1 MKKYIYALLLMSM
14 GFGFTSAAIA
24 QQFTLTGK
32 VFDKATGKI
41 LPGASVYIS
50 EIKKGTVTN
59 KEGIFTINIE
69 QGSHL
74 LEISYVGYA
83 TDVENIKLEKNTT
96 QNFYLNSSVLEGG
109 NVIVTSF
116 LRATS
121 TKRTPTP
128 VTIIKKEELFRGVA
142 SNLIDALSKV
152 PGVSQISTGPAISKP
167 VIRGLSSNRV
177 VVMHDGIRQEGQQ
190 WGDEHGIEI
199 DEYNVSRTEVLKV
212 PASLIYGSDALAGVI
227 NIISNVPVSEG
238 VMKGNIFS
246 NYQSN
251 NRMMGNHFDL
261 SGNKNGFIWGVNY
274 STKNAGDYK
283 NKYDGPVFNSRFL
296 ERNGGGYVGIEKNWG
311 YTQLSFSNFSQNLG
325 VVEGARAADGRFIM
339 MEDVGGIAKEVIVDA
354 AEEKRFTPRAP
365 MQKIQHTKYTLDNNV
380 KIGNDRL
387 KATFGLQQN
396 QRMEFG
402 NVLDLSEK
410 ELFFDLKT
418 FNYAVQYLQ
427 AEKNNW
433 KNTFGVNGM
442 HQHNTNKG
450 LTALIPD
457 YTNFDIGA
465 FYYTQ
470 KRTDKTSWTGGLR
483 YDQKHMNYIN
493 PAQFTC
499 PPGMACIA
507 LYDPLYYPRES
518 SKQFNNITG
527 AIGMAHD
534 INEQLTLKLNIAR
547 GYRAP
552 NMAELA
558 SYGAHQGTNRF
569 EYGNGLLKSEKSLQ
583 LDAALEWS
591 NEHMSITGNVFYNNV
606 TDYIFYQK
614 LSATRGG
621 DSVIMDYTNNL
632 AGDKLYAFAFKQS
645 NAHLYGAEFNIDLHP
660 HPLDWLHVE
669 NSVSLIR
676 GQFKQ
681 ALDGS
686 KNLPGIPSAR
696 WLSEIRIE
704 LFKKSKAI
712 GNSFINV
719 QLDNVFAQNHPFTG
733 YNTETQ
739 TPAYT
744 LLNVG
749 YSTQIQNRNKILFSV
764 SLVGQNIT
772 DVAYQHHLNRLKYGP
787 VNDATGRMGV
797 FNMGRNFSFKVNIP
811 FGN

>member
-1 MKKYIYALLLMSM
+1 MKKYLYTLLLMSM
-14 GFGFTSAAIA
+14 GFGFTSAANA

-32 VFDKATGKI
+32 VFDRATGKA
-41 LPGASVYIS
+41 LPGASVYLP
-50 EIKKGTVTN
+50 EIKKGTIAN
-59 KEGIFTINIE
+59 KEGVFTINIE
-69 QGSHL
+69 AGSHV

-83 TDVENIKLEKNTT
+83 TNVENIKLQKNLE
-96 QNFYLNSSVLEGG
+96 QNFYLNSSVIEGG

-121 TKRTPTP
+121 TRRTPTP
-128 VTIIKKEELFRGVA
+128 VTIIKKEELFRGVS

-167 VIRGLSSNRV
+167 IIRGLGYNRV
-177 VVMHDGIRQEGQQ
+177 VVMNDGIRQEGQQ

-238 VMKGNIFS
+238 VIKGNIFS
-246 NYQSN
+246 NYQTN
-251 NRMMGNHFDL
+251 NRLMGNHFDL
-261 SGNKNGFIWGVNY
+261 AGNKKGFIWGINM
-274 STKNAGDYK
+274 SAKNAGDYK
-283 NKYDGPVFNSRFL
+283 NKYDGTVFNSRFL
-296 ERNGGGYVGIEKNWG
+296 ERNGGGYIGIEKSWG
-311 YTQLSFSNFSQNLG
+311 YSQLSFSNFYQHLG
-325 VVEGARAADGRFIM
+325 VVEGDRAADGKFIM
-339 MEDVGGIAKEVIVDA
+339 LKNVGGIAEELVVDA
-354 AEEKRFTPRAP
+354 AEEKRFTPNVP

-380 KIGNDRL
+380 KLGNDRL

-402 NVLDLSEK
+402 NPLNDKER

-442 HQHNTNKG
+442 RQTNTNKG
-450 LTALIPD
+450 EAALVPD
-457 YTNFDIGA
+457 YTSFDMGV

-470 KRTDKTSWTGGLR
+470 KRTDKTSWSGGLR
-483 YDQKHMNYIN
+483 YDQKWMNFIN
-493 PAQFTC
+493 PAQFVC

-507 LYDPLYYPRES
+507 LYNPIES
-518 SKQFNNITG
+518 NKQFNNFSG
-527 AIGMAHD
+527 AIGVAHD
-534 INEQLTLKLNIAR
+534 VNEQLTLKFNIAR
-547 GYRAP
+547 GFRAP
-552 NMAELA
+552 NMAEMA
-558 SYGAHQGTNRF
+558 SYGAHEGTNRF
-569 EYGNGLLKSEKSLQ
+569 EYGNEGLISEKSLQ
-583 LDAALEWS
+583 FDAAVEWS
-591 NEHMSITGNVFYNNV
+591 NEHMSIAGNVFYNTV
-606 TDYIFYQK
+606 KDYIFYQK
-614 LSATRGG
+614 LTAAAGG
-621 DSVIMDYTNNL
+621 DSIIMDN
-632 AGDKLYAFAFKQS
+632 GDELYAFAFRQKD
-645 NAHLYGAEFNIDLHP
+645 AHLYGAEFNIDFHP

-676 GQFKQ
+676 GQFKE
-681 ALDGS
+681 ALDNS

-712 GNSFINV
+712 RNSFINV
-719 QLDNVFAQNHPFTG
+719 QLDNVFAQEHPFVG
-733 YNTETQ
+733 YNTETR

-749 YSTQIQNRNKILFSV
+749 YSTQIQHRNKNLFSV

-787 VNDATGRMGV
+787 VNEATGRMGV

-811 FGN
+811 IGN

>member
-1 MKKYIYALLLMSM
+1 MKKNILFLFLMSIGM
-14 GFGFTSAAIA
+14 VFASAAYA

-32 VFDKATGKI
+32 VLDKVSGKA
-41 LPGASVYIS
+41 LPGASVYLP
-50 EIKKGTVTN
+50 EIKKGTIAN
-59 KEGIFTINIE
+59 KEGVFTINIE
-69 QGSHL
+69 AGAHV

-83 TDVENIKLEKNTT
+83 TNVANVQLQKNLE
-96 QNFYLNSSVLEGG
+96 QNFYLNSSVIEGG

-121 TKRTPTP
+121 TRRTPTP
-128 VTIIKKEELFRGVA
+128 VTIIKKEELFRGV
-142 SNLIDALSKV
+142 STNLIDALSKV

-167 VIRGLSSNRV
+167 IIRGLGYNRV
-177 VVMHDGIRQEGQQ
+177 VVMNDGIRQEGQQ

-238 VMKGNIFS
+238 VIKGNVFS
-246 NYQSN
+246 NYQTN
-251 NRMMGNHFDL
+251 NRLMGNHFDL
-261 SGNKNGFIWGVNY
+261 AGNNKGFIWGLNL

-283 NKYDGPVFNSRFL
+283 NKYDGNVFNSRFL
-296 ERNGGGYVGIEKNWG
+296 ERNGGGYIGIEKNWG
-311 YTQLSFSNFSQNLG
+311 YSQLSFSNFYQNLG
-325 VVEGARAADGRFIM
+325 VVEGDRDENGNFLM
-339 MEDVGGIAKEVIVDA
+339 MKDVNGEVEEMIVDA
-354 AEEKRFTPRAP
+354 EEEKRFTPNAP
-365 MQKIQHTKYTLDNNV
+365 MQKIQHTKYTLDNNI
-380 KIGNDRL
+380 KLGNDRL

-402 NVLDLSEK
+402 NVLDINEK

-418 FNYAVQYLQ
+418 FNYAIQYLQ

-442 HQHNTNKG
+442 QQTNTNRG
-450 LTALIPD
+450 EAALVPD
-457 YTNFDIGA
+457 YTSFDIGA

-470 KRTDKTSWTGGLR
+470 KRTEKTSWSGGIR
-483 YDQKHMNYIN
+483 YDQKWMNFIN
-493 PAQFTC
+493 PNQFIC

-507 LYDPLYYPRES
+507 LYNPIES
-518 SKQFNNITG
+518 NKQFNNISG
-527 AIGMAHD
+527 AIGVAHD
-534 INEQLTLKLNIAR
+534 VSEQLTLKFNIAR
-547 GYRAP
+547 GFRAP
-552 NMAELA
+552 NMAEMA
-558 SYGAHQGTNRF
+558 SYGAHEGTNRF
-569 EYGNGLLKSEKSLQ
+569 EYGNEALISEKSLQ
-583 LDAALEWS
+583 FDAAVEWS
-591 NEHMSITGNVFYNNV
+591 NEHMSFAGNVFYNTV
-606 TDYIFYQK
+606 SDYIFYQK
-614 LSATRGG
+614 LTAVGGG
-621 DSVIMDYTNNL
+621 DSIIMDH
-632 AGDKLYAFAFKQS
+632 GDNLYAFAFRQKD
-645 NAHLYGAEFNIDLHP
+645 AHLYGAEFNVDFHP

-676 GQFKQ
+676 GQFKE

-712 GNSFINV
+712 RNSFINL
-719 QLDNVFAQNHPFTG
+719 QLDNVFAQNHPFVG
-733 YNTETQ
+733 YNTETR

-744 LLNVG
+744 LLNLG
-749 YSTQIQNRNKILFSV
+749 YSTQIQHRNKTLFSV

-787 VNDATGRMGV
+787 VNEATGRMGV

-811 FGN
+811 IGN

>member
-1 MKKYIYALLLMSM
+1 MKKYLYGLLLLGVAVCFSS
-14 GFGFTSAAIA
+14 TAYA

-32 VFDKATGKI
+32 VLDKATGKA
-41 LPGASVYIS
+41 LPGASVYLP
-50 EIKKGTVTN
+50 EIKKGTIAN
-59 KEGIFTINIE
+59 KEGVFSINIE
-69 QGSHL
+69 AGAHV

-83 TDVENIKLEKNTT
+83 TNVANVQLQKNLE
-96 QNFYLNSSVLEGG
+96 QNFYLNSSVIEGG

-121 TKRTPTP
+121 TRRTPTP
-128 VTIIKKEELFRGVA
+128 VTIIKKEELFRGVS

-167 VIRGLSSNRV
+167 IIRGLGYNRV
-177 VVMHDGIRQEGQQ
+177 VVMNDGIRQEGQQ
-190 WGDEHGIEI
+190 WGDEHGIEV

-238 VMKGNIFS
+238 VIKGNVFS
-246 NYQSN
+246 NYQTN
-251 NRMMGNHFDL
+251 NRLMGNHFDL
-261 SGNKNGFIWGVNY
+261 AGNNKGFIWGLNL

-283 NKYDGPVFNSRFL
+283 NKYDGNVFNSRFL
-296 ERNGGGYVGIEKNWG
+296 ERNGGGYIGIEKNWG
-311 YTQLSFSNFSQNLG
+311 YSQLSFSNFYQNLG
-325 VVEGARAADGRFIM
+325 VVEGDRDENGHFLM
-339 MEDVGGIAKEVIVDA
+339 MKNVNGEVEEMIVDA
-354 AEEKRFTPRAP
+354 EEEKRFTPNAP
-365 MQKIQHTKYTLDNNV
+365 MQKIQHTKYTLDNNI
-380 KIGNDRL
+380 KLGNDRL
-387 KATFGLQQN
+387 KATFGVQQN

-402 NVLDLSEK
+402 NVLDLDEK

-442 HQHNTNKG
+442 RQTNTNRG
-450 LTALIPD
+450 EEALVPD
-457 YTNFDIGA
+457 YTSFDIGA

-470 KRTDKTSWTGGLR
+470 KRTDKTSWSGGLR
-483 YDQKHMNYIN
+483 YDQKYMNYIN
-493 PAQFTC
+493 PAQFVC

-507 LYDPLYYPRES
+507 LYNPIES
-518 SKQFNNITG
+518 NKQFNNISG
-527 AIGMAHD
+527 AIGVAHD
-534 INEQLTLKLNIAR
+534 VNDQLTLKFNIAR
-547 GYRAP
+547 GFRAP

-558 SYGAHQGTNRF
+558 SYGAHEGTNRF
-569 EYGNGLLKSEKSLQ
+569 EYGNELLRSEKSLQ
-583 LDAALEWS
+583 FDAAVEWS
-591 NEHMSITGNVFYNNV
+591 NEHMSIAGNIFYNSV
-606 TDYIFYQK
+606 KDYIFYQK
-614 LSATRGG
+614 LNAIAGG
-621 DSVIMDYTNNL
+621 DSIIMDYAHDD
-632 AGDKLYAFAFKQS
+632 AGEALYAFAFRQKD
-645 NAHLYGAEFNIDLHP
+645 AHLYGAEFNIDFHP

-676 GQFKQ
+676 GQFKD

-696 WLSEIRIE
+696 WLSEVRIE
-704 LFKKSKAI
+704 LFKKSKRI
-712 GNSFINV
+712 KNSFINL
-719 QLDNVFAQNHPFTG
+719 QLDNVFAQNNPFTG

-744 LLNVG
+744 LLNIG
-749 YSTQIQNRNKILFSV
+749 YSTQIQHRNKTLFSV
-764 SLVGQNIT
+764 SLVGQNIA

-787 VNDATGRMGV
+787 MNEATGRMGV

-811 FGN
+811 IGN

>member
-1 MKKYIYALLLMSM
+1 MKKYIYTLLLMSM
-14 GFGFTSAAIA
+14 GFGFTNAANA

-32 VFDKATGKI
+32 VFDRGTGKI
-41 LPGASVYIS
+41 LPGASVYLP
-50 EIKKGTVTN
+50 EIKKGTIAN
-59 KEGIFTINIE
+59 KEGVFTINIE
-69 QGSHL
+69 QGSHV

-83 TDVENIKLEKNTT
+83 TNVENIKLQKNLE
-96 QNFYLNSSVLEGG
+96 QNFYLNSSVIEGG

-121 TKRTPTP
+121 TRRTPTP
-128 VTIIKKEELFRGVA
+128 VTIIKKEELFRGVS

-167 VIRGLSSNRV
+167 IIRGLGYNRV
-177 VVMHDGIRQEGQQ
+177 VVMNDGIRQEGQQ

-238 VMKGNIFS
+238 VVKGNIFS
-246 NYQSN
+246 NYQTN
-251 NRMMGNHFDL
+251 NRLMGNHFDL
-261 SGNKNGFIWGVNY
+261 AGNNKGFIWGINM
-274 STKNAGDYK
+274 SAKSAGDYK
-283 NKYDGPVFNSRFL
+283 NKYDGTVFNSRFL
-296 ERNGGGYVGIEKNWG
+296 ERNGGGYIGIEKSWG
-311 YTQLSFSNFSQNLG
+311 YSQLSFSNFYQHLG
-325 VVEGARAADGRFIM
+325 VVEGDRAADGKFIM
-339 MEDVGGIAKEVIVDA
+339 LKNVGGIAEELVVDA
-354 AEEKRFTPRAP
+354 AEEKRFTPNVP

-380 KIGNDRL
+380 KLGNDRL

-402 NVLDLSEK
+402 NPLNDKER

-442 HQHNTNKG
+442 RQTNTNKG
-450 LTALIPD
+450 EAELVPNYIS
-457 YTNFDIGA
+457 FDMGV

-470 KRTDKTSWTGGLR
+470 KRTDKTSWSGGLR
-483 YDQKHMNYIN
+483 YDQKWMNFIN
-493 PAQFTC
+493 PAQFVC

-507 LYDPLYYPRES
+507 LYNPIES
-518 SKQFNNITG
+518 NKQFNNFSG
-527 AIGMAHD
+527 AIGVAHD
-534 INEQLTLKLNIAR
+534 VNDQLTLKFNIAR
-547 GYRAP
+547 GFRAP
-552 NMAELA
+552 NMAEMA
-558 SYGAHQGTNRF
+558 SYGAHEGTNRF
-569 EYGNGLLKSEKSLQ
+569 EYGNEGLISEKSLQ
-583 LDAALEWS
+583 FDAAVEWS
-591 NEHMSITGNVFYNNV
+591 NEHMSIAGNVFYNTV
-606 TDYIFYQK
+606 KDYIFYQK
-614 LSATRGG
+614 LTAAAGG
-621 DSVIMDYTNNL
+621 DSIIIDNS
-632 AGDKLYAFAFKQS
+632 DELYAFAFRQKD
-645 NAHLYGAEFNIDLHP
+645 AHLYGAEFNIDFHP

-676 GQFKQ
+676 GAFDE

-712 GNSFINV
+712 RNSFINL
-719 QLDNVFAQNHPFTG
+719 QLDNVFAQEHPFVG
-733 YNTETQ
+733 YNTETR

-749 YSTQIQNRNKILFSV
+749 YSTQIQHRNKTLFSV

-787 VNDATGRMGV
+787 VNEVTGRMGV

-811 FGN
+811 IGN

>member
-1 MKKYIYALLLMSM
+1 MSI
-14 GFGFTSAAIA
+14 GFSFTSAVYA

-32 VFDKATGKI
+32 VIDKATGKA
-41 LPGASVYIS
+41 LAGASVYLP
-50 EIKKGTVTN
+50 EIKKGTIAN
-59 KEGIFTINIE
+59 KDGIFNLSIE
-69 QGSHL
+69 AGSHVI
-74 LEISYVGYA
+74 EISYVGYA
-83 TDVENIKLEKNTT
+83 TDVENLKLQKDTE
-96 QNFYLNSSVLEGG
+96 QNFYLNSSVIEGG

-121 TKRTPTP
+121 TRRTPTP
-128 VTIIKKEELFRGVA
+128 VTIIKKEELFRGV
-142 SNLIDALSKV
+142 STNLIDALSKV

-167 VIRGLSSNRV
+167 IIRGLGYNRV
-177 VVMHDGIRQEGQQ
+177 VVMNDGIRQEGQQ

-238 VMKGNIFS
+238 VLKGNIFS

-251 NRMMGNHFDL
+251 NRLMGNHFDL
-261 SGNKNGFIWGVNY
+261 AGNKKGFIWGMNY
-274 STKNAGDYK
+274 SAKNAGDYK
-283 NKYDGPVFNSRFL
+283 NKYDGTVFNSRFL
-296 ERNGGGYVGIEKNWG
+296 ERNGGGYVGIEKSWG
-311 YTQLSFSNFSQNLG
+311 YSQLSFSNFYQNLG
-325 VVEGARAADGRFIM
+325 VVEGERGADGQFLMLKDINGVA
-339 MEDVGGIAKEVIVDA
+339 EEVEVDA
-354 AEEKRFTPRAP
+354 AELKRFTPRAP
-365 MQKIQHTKYTLDNNV
+365 MQKIQHTKYTLDNNI
-380 KIGNDRL
+380 KLGNDRL

-402 NVLDLSEK
+402 NVLDLNEK

-418 FNYAVQYLQ
+418 FNYAIQYLK

-442 HQHNTNKG
+442 RQTNTNRG
-450 LTALIPD
+450 EEALVPD
-457 YTNFDIGA
+457 YTSFDIGA

-470 KRTDKTSWTGGLR
+470 KRTEKTSWSGGLR
-483 YDQKHMNYIN
+483 YDQKWMNFIN
-493 PAQFTC
+493 PAQFYC

-507 LYDPLYYPRES
+507 LYNPVES
-518 SKQFNNITG
+518 NKQFNNFSG
-527 AIGMAHD
+527 AIGVAHD
-534 INEQLTLKLNIAR
+534 VSEQLTLKFNIAR
-547 GYRAP
+547 GFRAP
-552 NMAELA
+552 NMAEMA
-558 SYGAHQGTNRF
+558 SYGAHEGTNRF
-569 EYGNGLLKSEKSLQ
+569 EYGNEALVSEKSLQ
-583 LDAALEWS
+583 FDAALEWS
-591 NEHMSITGNVFYNNV
+591 NEHISFAGNVFYNTV
-606 TDYIFYQK
+606 KDYIFYQK
-614 LSATRGG
+614 LTAVAGG
-621 DSVIMDYTNNL
+621 DSLINDN
-632 AGDKLYAFAFKQS
+632 GDALYAFAFRQKD
-645 NAHLYGAEFNIDLHP
+645 AHLYGAEFNVDFHP

-676 GQFKQ
+676 GQFNE

-712 GNSFINV
+712 RNSFINF
-719 QLDNVFAQNHPFTG
+719 QLDNVLAQNQPFLG
-733 YNTETQ
+733 YNTETR

-744 LLNVG
+744 LLNLG
-749 YSTQIQNRNKILFSV
+749 FSSQIQRRNKTLFSV

-787 VNDATGRMGV
+787 MNEATGRMGV

-811 FGN
+811 IGN

>member
-1 MKKYIYALLLMSM
+1 MRKYLYVVLLMSIGM
-14 GFGFTSAAIA
+14 VFASAAYA

-32 VFDKATGKI
+32 VLDKVSGKA
-41 LPGASVYIS
+41 LPGASVYLP
-50 EIKKGTVTN
+50 EIKKGTIAN
-59 KEGIFTINIE
+59 KEGVFTINIE
-69 QGSHL
+69 AGAHV

-83 TDVENIKLEKNTT
+83 TDVENIKLQKNLE
-96 QNFYLNSSVLEGG
+96 QNFYLNSSVIEGG

-121 TKRTPTP
+121 TRRTPTP
-128 VTIIKKEELFRGVA
+128 VTIIKKEELFRGV
-142 SNLIDALSKV
+142 STNLIDALSKV

-167 VIRGLSSNRV
+167 IIRGLGYNRV
-177 VVMHDGIRQEGQQ
+177 VVMNDGIRQEGQQ

-238 VMKGNIFS
+238 VIKGNVFS
-246 NYQSN
+246 NYQTN
-251 NRMMGNHFDL
+251 NRLMGNHFDL
-261 SGNKNGFIWGVNY
+261 AGNNKGFIWGLNL

-283 NKYDGPVFNSRFL
+283 NKYDGNVFNSRFL
-296 ERNGGGYVGIEKNWG
+296 ERNGGGYIGIEKNWG
-311 YTQLSFSNFSQNLG
+311 YSQLSFSNFYQNLG
-325 VVEGARAADGRFIM
+325 VVEGDRDENGNFVM
-339 MEDVGGIAKEVIVDA
+339 MKNVNGEVEEMIVDA
-354 AEEKRFTPRAP
+354 AEEKRFTPNAP
-365 MQKIQHTKYTLDNNV
+365 MQKIQHTKYTLDNNI
-380 KIGNDRL
+380 KLGNDRL

-402 NVLDLSEK
+402 NVLDLDEK

-442 HQHNTNKG
+442 RQTNTNRG
-450 LTALIPD
+450 EEALVPD
-457 YTNFDIGA
+457 YTSFDIGA

-470 KRTDKTSWTGGLR
+470 KRTDKTSWSGGLR
-483 YDQKHMNYIN
+483 YDQKYMNYIN
-493 PAQFTC
+493 PAQFVC
-499 PPGMACIA
+499 PPGMACPA
-507 LYDPLYYPRES
+507 LYNPIES
-518 SKQFNNITG
+518 NKQFNNISG
-527 AIGMAHD
+527 AIGVAHD
-534 INEQLTLKLNIAR
+534 VNDQLTLKFNIAR
-547 GYRAP
+547 GFRAP

-558 SYGAHQGTNRF
+558 SYGAHEGTNRF
-569 EYGNGLLKSEKSLQ
+569 EYGNELLRSEKSLQ
-583 LDAALEWS
+583 FDAAVEWS
-591 NEHMSITGNVFYNNV
+591 NEHMSIAGNVFFNTV
-606 TDYIFYQK
+606 KDYIFYQK
-614 LSATRGG
+614 LNAVAGG
-621 DSVIMDYTNNL
+621 DSIIMDYAHDD
-632 AGDKLYAFAFKQS
+632 AGEELYAFAFRQKD
-645 NAHLYGAEFNIDLHP
+645 AHLYGAEFNVDFHP

-676 GQFKQ
+676 GQFND

-696 WLSEIRIE
+696 WLSEVRIE
-704 LFKKSKAI
+704 LFKKSKLI
-712 GNSFINV
+712 KNSFINL
-719 QLDNVFAQNHPFTG
+719 QLDNVFAQNNPFTG

-744 LLNVG
+744 LLNIG
-749 YSTQIQNRNKILFSV
+749 YSTQIQHRNKTLFSV
-764 SLVGQNIT
+764 SLVGQNLA

-787 VNDATGRMGV
+787 MNDATGRMGV

-811 FGN
+811 IGN

>member
-1 MKKYIYALLLMSM
+1 MKKYLVALFLLII
-14 GFGFTSAAIA
+14 GIGFTTVAAA

-32 VFDKATGKI
+32 VLDKSTGKA
-41 LPGASVYIS
+41 LPGASVYLP
-50 EIKKGTVTN
+50 EIKKGTIAN
-59 KEGIFTINIE
+59 KEGVFTINIE
-69 QGSHL
+69 AGAHV

-83 TDVENIKLEKNTT
+83 TNVENIKLQNNLEK
-96 QNFYLNSSVLEGG
+96 NFYLNSSVLEGG

-121 TKRTPTP
+121 TRRTPTP
-128 VTIIKKEELFRGVA
+128 VTIIKKDELFRGVS

-167 VIRGLSSNRV
+167 IIRGLGYNRV
-177 VVMHDGIRQEGQQ
+177 VVMNDGIRQEGQQ

-238 VMKGNIFS
+238 VIKGNVFS
-246 NYQSN
+246 NYQTN
-251 NRMMGNHFDL
+251 NRLMGNHFDL
-261 SGNKNGFIWGVNY
+261 SGNNKGFIWGVNY
-274 STKNAGDYK
+274 SAKNAGDYK
-283 NKYDGPVFNSRFL
+283 NKYDGNVFNSRFL
-296 ERNGGGYVGIEKNWG
+296 ERNGGGYIGIEKNWG
-311 YTQLSFSNFSQNLG
+311 YTQLSFSNFYQNLG
-325 VVEGARAADGRFIM
+325 VVEGDRDEAGSFVM
-339 MEDVGGIAKEVIVDA
+339 MKDVNGQVEEMIVDA

-365 MQKIQHTKYTLDNNV
+365 MQKIQHTKYTLDNNI

-387 KATFGLQQN
+387 KATFGVQQN

-402 NVLDLSEK
+402 NVLDLEEK

-427 AEKNNW
+427 AEMNNW

-442 HQHNTNKG
+442 RQTNTNRG
-450 LTALIPD
+450 EEALVPD
-457 YTNFDIGA
+457 YNSFDIGA

-470 KRTDKTSWTGGLR
+470 KRTDKTSWSGGLR
-483 YDQKHMNYIN
+483 YDQKFMNYIN

-507 LYDPLYYPRES
+507 LYNPVES
-518 SKQFNNITG
+518 NKQFNNISG
-527 AIGMAHD
+527 AIGVAHD
-534 INEQLTLKLNIAR
+534 MNDQLTLKFNIAR
-547 GYRAP
+547 GFRAP

-558 SYGAHQGTNRF
+558 SYGAHEGTNRF
-569 EYGNGLLKSEKSLQ
+569 EYGNDMLVSEKSLQ
-583 LDAALEWS
+583 FDAAVEWS
-591 NEHMSITGNVFYNNV
+591 NEHMSIAGNVFYNTV
-606 TDYIFYQK
+606 QDYIFYQK
-614 LSATRGG
+614 LNAAAGG
-621 DSVIMDYTNNL
+621 DSIIMDYAHDA
-632 AGDKLYAFAFKQS
+632 AGEELYAFAFRQKD
-645 NAHLYGAEFNIDLHP
+645 AHLYGAEFNVDFHP
-660 HPLDWLHVE
+660 HPLDWLHIE

-676 GQFKQ
+676 GQFKE

-696 WLSEIRIE
+696 WLSELRIE

-712 GNSFINV
+712 KNSFINL
-719 QLDNVFAQNHPFTG
+719 QLDNVFAQNNPFTG
-733 YNTETQ
+733 YNTETV

-744 LLNVG
+744 LLNLG
-749 YSTQIQNRNKILFSV
+749 YSTQIQHRNKTLFSV

-787 VNDATGRMGV
+787 MNEATGRMGV

-811 FGN
+811 IGN

>member
-1 MKKYIYALLLMSM
+1 MKKYVLALLLTSM
-14 GFGFTSAAIA
+14 GLVFTSASIA
-24 QQFTLTGK
+24 QQYTLTGK
-32 VFDKATGKI
+32 VFDKGTGKI
-41 LPGASVYIS
+41 LAGASVYLP
-50 EIKKGTVTN
+50 EIKKGTLAN
-59 KEGIFTINIE
+59 KEGVFTIQIE
-69 QGSHL
+69 QGSHV
-74 LEISYVGYA
+74 LEISYMGYA
-83 TDVENIKLEKNTT
+83 TDVENIQLQKNTT
-96 QNFYLNSSVLEGG
+96 QDFYLNSSVLEGG

-177 VVMHDGIRQEGQQ
+177 VVMNDGIRQEGQQ

-212 PASLIYGSDALAGVI
+212 PASLIYGSDALAGII

-238 VMKGNIFS
+238 AIKGNVFS
-246 NYQSN
+246 NYQTN

-261 SGNKNGFIWGVNY
+261 AGNQKGFIWGINY
-274 STKNAGDYK
+274 SAKNAGDYK
-283 NKYDGPVFNSRFL
+283 NKYDGTVFNSRFF
-296 ERNGGGYVGIEKNWG
+296 ERNGGGYIGIEKNWG
-311 YTQLSFSNFSQNLG
+311 YSQLSFSHFSQNLG
-325 VVEGARAADGRFIM
+325 VVEGTRAADGHFVM
-339 MEDVGGIAKEVIVDA
+339 MKDVGGIAEEVIVDA
-354 AEEKRFTPRAP
+354 VEEKRFTPRAP
-365 MQKIQHTKYTLDNNV
+365 MQKIQHTKYTLDNNI

-402 NVLDLSEK
+402 NVLDLEEK

-418 FNYAVQYLQ
+418 FNYSVHYLQ

-433 KNTFGVNGM
+433 KNIFGVNGM
-442 HQHNTNKG
+442 RQTNTNKG
-450 LTALIPD
+450 LSALVPD
-457 YTNFDIGA
+457 YNSFDIGA

-470 KRTDKTSWTGGLR
+470 KRTDKTSWSGGLR
-483 YDQKHMNYIN
+483 YDQKFTNYIN
-493 PAQFTC
+493 PAQFVC

-507 LYDPLYYPRES
+507 LYDPKAS
-518 SKQFNNITG
+518 NKQFNNISG

-534 INEQLTLKLNIAR
+534 LTEQVTLKLNIAR
-547 GYRAP
+547 GFRAP

-558 SYGAHQGTNRF
+558 SYGAHEGTNRF
-569 EYGNGLLKSEKSLQ
+569 EYGNELLKSEKSLQ

-591 NEHMSITGNVFYNNV
+591 NEHMSVTGNVFYNMVN
-606 TDYIFYQK
+606 DYIFYQK
-614 LSATRGG
+614 LTAVVGG
-621 DSVIMDYTNNL
+621 DSIIMDYAHNVS
-632 AGDKLYAFAFKQS
+632 GDALYAFAFRQKD
-645 NAHLYGAEFNIDLHP
+645 AHLYGAEFNIDLHP

-676 GQFKQ
+676 GQFKE

-712 GNSFINV
+712 KNSFINL
-719 QLDNVFAQNHPFTG
+719 QLDNVFAQNNPFTG

-744 LLNVG
+744 LLNVA
-749 YSTQIQNRNKILFSV
+749 YSTQIQHRNKTLFSV

-787 VNDATGRMGV
+787 VNEATGSMGV

-811 FGN
+811 IGN

>member
-1 MKKYIYALLLMSM
+1 MKKYLVALFLMSIGM
-14 GFGFTSAAIA
+14 GFTTVAAA

-32 VFDKATGKI
+32 VLDKTTGKA
-41 LPGASVYIS
+41 LPGASVYLP
-50 EIKKGTVTN
+50 EIKKGTIAN
-59 KEGIFTINIE
+59 KEGVFTLTIE
-69 QGSHL
+69 AGAHV

-83 TDVENIKLEKNTT
+83 TDVENIKLQNNLEK
-96 QNFYLNSSVLEGG
+96 NFYLNSSVLEGG

-121 TKRTPTP
+121 TRRTPTP
-128 VTIIKKEELFRGVA
+128 VTIIKKDELFRGVS

-167 VIRGLSSNRV
+167 VIRGLGYNRV
-177 VVMHDGIRQEGQQ
+177 VVMNDGIRQEGQQ

-238 VMKGNIFS
+238 VIKGNVFS
-246 NYQSN
+246 NYQTN
-251 NRMMGNHFDL
+251 NRLMGNHFDL
-261 SGNKNGFIWGVNY
+261 SGNNKGFIWGVNY
-274 STKNAGDYK
+274 SAKNAGDYK
-283 NKYDGPVFNSRFL
+283 NKYDGNVFNSRFL
-296 ERNGGGYVGIEKNWG
+296 ERNGGGYIGIEKNWG
-311 YTQLSFSNFSQNLG
+311 YTQLSFSNFYQNLG
-325 VVEGARAADGRFIM
+325 VVEGDRDEAGSFVM
-339 MEDVGGIAKEVIVDA
+339 MKNVNGQVEEMIVDA

-365 MQKIQHTKYTLDNNV
+365 MQKIQHTKYTLDNNI

-387 KATFGLQQN
+387 KATFGVQQN

-402 NVLDLSEK
+402 NVLDLEEK

-442 HQHNTNKG
+442 RQTNTNRG
-450 LTALIPD
+450 EEALVPD
-457 YTNFDIGA
+457 YNSFDIGA

-470 KRTDKTSWTGGLR
+470 KRTDKTSWSGGLR
-483 YDQKHMNYIN
+483 YDQKFMNYIN

-507 LYDPLYYPRES
+507 LYNPVES
-518 SKQFNNITG
+518 NKQFNNISG
-527 AIGMAHD
+527 AIGVAHD
-534 INEQLTLKLNIAR
+534 VNDQLTLKFNIAR
-547 GYRAP
+547 GFRAP

-558 SYGAHQGTNRF
+558 SYGAHEGTNRF
-569 EYGNGLLKSEKSLQ
+569 EYGNDMLVSEKSLQ
-583 LDAALEWS
+583 FDAAVEWS
-591 NEHMSITGNVFYNNV
+591 NEHMSIAGNVFYNTV
-606 TDYIFYQK
+606 QDYIFYQK
-614 LSATRGG
+614 LNAAAGG
-621 DSVIMDYTNNL
+621 DSIIMDYAHDD
-632 AGDKLYAFAFKQS
+632 AGEELYAFAFRQKD
-645 NAHLYGAEFNIDLHP
+645 AHLYGAEFNVDFHP
-660 HPLDWLHVE
+660 HPLDWLHIE

-676 GQFKQ
+676 GQFKE

-696 WLSEIRIE
+696 WLSELRIE

-712 GNSFINV
+712 KNSFINL

-733 YNTETQ
+733 YNTETV

-744 LLNVG
+744 LLNLG
-749 YSTQIQNRNKILFSV
+749 YSTQIQHRNKTLFSV

-787 VNDATGRMGV
+787 MNEATGRMGV

-811 FGN
+811 IGN

>member
-1 MKKYIYALLLMSM
+1 MKKYFYILLLMSM
-14 GFGFTSAAIA
+14 GIGFTNAVIA

-32 VFDKATGKI
+32 VFDRASGKA
-41 LPGASVYIS
+41 LAGASVYLP
-50 EIKKGTVTN
+50 EIKKGTIAN
-59 KEGIFTINIE
+59 KEGVFTINVE
-69 QGSHL
+69 AGSHV
-74 LEISYVGYA
+74 LEISYIGYA
-83 TDVENIKLEKNTT
+83 TDVENIKLQNNSV
-96 QNFYLNSSVLEGG
+96 QNFYLNSSVIEGG

-121 TKRTPTP
+121 TRRTPTP
-128 VTIIKKEELFRGVA
+128 VTIIKKEELFRGVS

-167 VIRGLSSNRV
+167 IIRGLGYNRV
-177 VVMHDGIRQEGQQ
+177 VVMNDGIRQEGQQ

-238 VMKGNIFS
+238 VVKGNVFS

-261 SGNKNGFIWGVNY
+261 AGNNKGFIWGVNV

-283 NKYDGPVFNSRFL
+283 NKYDGTVFNSRFL
-296 ERNGGGYVGIEKNWG
+296 ERNGGGYIGIEKTWG
-311 YTQLSFSNFSQNLG
+311 YSQLSFSNFYQNLG
-325 VVEGARAADGRFIM
+325 VVEGDRALDGQFVM
-339 MEDVGGIAKEVIVDA
+339 MKDVGGIAEEMVVDA
-354 AEEKRFTPRAP
+354 AEAKRFTPRAP
-365 MQKIQHTKYTLDNNV
+365 MQKIQHTKYTLDNNI
-380 KIGNDRL
+380 KLGNDRL

-402 NVLDLSEK
+402 NVLDLNEK

-418 FNYAVQYLQ
+418 FNYSVQYLQ

-442 HQHNTNKG
+442 RQTNTNKG
-450 LTALIPD
+450 EAALVPD
-457 YTNFDIGA
+457 YTSFDIGA

-470 KRTDKTSWTGGLR
+470 KRTDKTSWSGGLR
-483 YDQKHMNYIN
+483 YDQKFMNFIN
-493 PAQFTC
+493 PSQFYC

-507 LYDPLYYPRES
+507 LYNPVES
-518 SKQFNNITG
+518 NKQFNNFSG
-527 AIGMAHD
+527 AIGVAHD
-534 INEQLTLKLNIAR
+534 LSEQLTLKFNIAR
-547 GYRAP
+547 GFRAP
-552 NMAELA
+552 NMAEMA
-558 SYGAHQGTNRF
+558 SYGAHEGTNRF
-569 EYGNGLLKSEKSLQ
+569 EYGNEGLISEKSLQ
-583 LDAALEWS
+583 FDAAVEWS
-591 NEHMSITGNVFYNNV
+591 NEHMSVAGNIFYNTV
-606 TDYIFYQK
+606 KDYIFYQK
-614 LSATRGG
+614 LTAVGGG
-621 DSVIMDYTNNL
+621 DSIIMNH
-632 AGDKLYAFAFKQS
+632 GDALYAFAFRQKD
-645 NAHLYGAEFNIDLHP
+645 AHLYGAEFNIDFHP

-676 GQFKQ
+676 GQFIE
-681 ALDGS
+681 ALDKS

-704 LFKKSKAI
+704 LFKKSNAI
-712 GNSFINV
+712 RNSFINV
-719 QLDNVFAQNHPFTG
+719 QLDNVFAQEYPFVG
-733 YNTETQ
+733 YNTETR

-749 YSTQIQNRNKILFSV
+749 YSTQIQHRNKTLFSV

-787 VNDATGRMGV
+787 VNEATGRMGV

-811 FGN
+811 IGN